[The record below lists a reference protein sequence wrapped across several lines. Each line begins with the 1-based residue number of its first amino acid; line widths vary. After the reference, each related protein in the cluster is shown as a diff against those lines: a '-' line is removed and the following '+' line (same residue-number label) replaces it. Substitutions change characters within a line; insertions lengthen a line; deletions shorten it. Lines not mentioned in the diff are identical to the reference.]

1 MQNRSAFSQHSNM
14 NTVSEI
20 KKNILAT
27 LAYFDAFNYPLTRE
41 EVCLFLPARY
51 ERQIF
56 DEGIACLIRCRLIFR
71 FDKFYTLKNDPY
83 LVQRRTKGNQ
93 KAFEMI
99 QTARKVGNWLIKFP
113 YVRGIAISGSLSKNY
128 ADDGS
133 DIDLFVIAAP
143 NRLWVARTLMHC
155 FKKFTF
161 LVNKQH
167 CFCMNYYIDEQG
179 LEIAEKNIYTATEV
193 VTLIPIQGDTTFA
206 DFFTANAWT
215 RKYLPNHI
223 MRVSTA
229 KSLNKNVLKTLIEFL
244 LDNEL
249 GSFLDDLFMKI
260 TARRWKQKTELKK
273 LNDHGV
279 LLAMATDKHF
289 AKPDPRNFQSKLIS
303 RFEEKVATLLVENE
317 HSVAN

>member
-1 MQNRSAFSQHSNM
+1 MQIRSAFSQHSTI

-41 EVCLFLPARY
+41 EVCLFLPAKY
-51 ERQIF
+51 ELQTF
-56 DEGIACLIRCRLIFR
+56 DEAMACLISCRLIFR

-93 KAFEMI
+93 KAAEMI

-113 YVRGIAISGSLSKNY
+113 YVRGVAISGSLSKNY
-128 ADDGS
+128 ADDRS
-133 DIDLFVIAAP
+133 DIDLFIITAP
-143 NRLWVARTLMHC
+143 NRLWIARTLMHC
-155 FKKFTF
+155 FKKLTF

-167 CFCMNYYIDEQG
+167 CFCMNYYVDEQG

-223 MRVSTA
+223 MRMSTA
-229 KSLNKNVLKTLIEFL
+229 KSLEINILKNFIELLLNNK
-244 LDNEL
+244 L
-249 GSFLDDLFMKI
+249 GDFLDGVFMKI
-260 TARRWKQKTELKK
+260 TARRWKQKTQLKK

-279 LLAMATDKHF
+279 LLAMTTGKHF
-289 AKPDPRNFQSKLIS
+289 AKPDPRNFQSNLIG
-303 RFEEKVATLLVENE
+303 RFEAKVAALLIESE